1 MFVAGGD
8 ERYAFKC
15 MSVGLRKGF
24 TGCKNAMTSRLP
36 VTNLIALSFSGLFF
50 LSNDHTLLSPAYKK
64 PLLIGI

>member
-24 TGCKNAMTSRLP
+24 TGCKNAMTSFFP
-36 VTNLIALSFSGLFF
+36 VTSLINSSFFGLFF
-50 LSNDHTLLSPAYKK
+50 LPHGHTLLFAMYKK
-64 PLLIGI
+64 PLLIGL

>member
-24 TGCKNAMTSRLP
+24 TGCKNAMTSCLP
-36 VTNLIALSFSGLFF
+36 VTNLIASFFGLFF